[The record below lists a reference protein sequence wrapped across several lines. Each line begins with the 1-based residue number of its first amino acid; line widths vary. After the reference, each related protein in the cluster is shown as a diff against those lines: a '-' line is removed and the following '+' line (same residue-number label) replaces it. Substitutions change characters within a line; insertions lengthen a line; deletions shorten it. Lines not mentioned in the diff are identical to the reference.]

1 MYVHKGQKVS
11 FSSLPERKMT
21 HFWENRPI
29 SATYYIKNIIQ
40 QTIFTESWVIMLQEA
55 FGAGAIPSKYLHFA
69 SKH

>member
-1 MYVHKGQKVS
+1 MYIHKGQKVS

-40 QTIFTESWVIMLQEA
+40 QTIFTERD
-55 FGAGAIPSKYLHFA
+55 G
-69 SKH
+69 